1 MKSRGSL
8 LYVSSWN
15 GTGINVYD
23 QVTGNLVNSIN
34 AAPFGVQAL
43 EFDSNGNFY
52 ASALYEGAG
61 VAGVWKYDFG
71 AGTWAMFANAA
82 ASGDGG
88 GYPGGPHGF
97 TFGRD
102 GDLYM
107 AYANGDVE
115 VFDGQT
121 GAWLRQLVRV
131 NDKLTDI
138 QFKPVPTPG
147 ALALAGLAALAAG
160 RRRR

>member
-1 MKSRGSL
+1 
-8 LYVSSWN
+8 
-15 GTGINVYD
+15 
-23 QVTGNLVNSIN
+23 
-34 AAPFGVQAL
+34 
-43 EFDSNGNFY
+43 
-52 ASALYEGAG
+52 